1 MDNAIFPNKFK
12 AALAAH
18 QVQIGCWCALANPIS
33 TEVLGLAGFDWL
45 VLDAEH
51 APNDV
56 TTLIP
61 QLMALKGSSSA
72 QVVRV
77 PTNEPIIIKRM
88 LDIGFYNF
96 LVPFVETAEQAAQAV
111 ASTRYPPEGIRGV
124 SVSHRGNMFG
134 TVPDYFAQSNKNIS
148 ILVQIESQ
156 TGVDNVEAIA
166 ATEGVDGVFVGP
178 SDLAAAL
185 GHLGNAAHPE
195 VQRAIQHIFAS
206 AKKHGKPSGILAPVE
221 ADARRYLEWGA
232 TFVAVGSDLGVFRSA
247 TQKLADAFKNNHQDE
262 EREHYDNQSR
272 FYRSWHYGQTDEQN
286 LLKAGYSLVV
296 SDRNPEAIADVI
308 AAGAETATTP
318 KAIAEQ
324 CEVIITMLPN
334 SPHVKEVALGENGI
348 IEGAKPGT
356 VVIDMSSIAPLA
368 SREISEALKAKGI
381 DMLDAPVSG
390 GEPKAIDGTLSVMVG
405 GDKAI
410 FDKYYDLMKAMAGSV
425 VHTGDIGAGN
435 VTKLANQV
443 IVALNI
449 AAMSEALTLATKAGV
464 NPDLVYQAIRGGL
477 AGSTVLD
484 AKAPMVMDRNFK
496 PGFRIDL
503 HIKDLA
509 NALDTS
515 HGVGAQ
521 LPLTAAVMEMMQ
533 ALRADG
539 LGTADHSAL
548 ACYYEKLAKVE
559 VTR

>member
-1 MDNAIFPNKFK
+1 MTMKVGF
-12 AALAAH
+12 
-18 QVQIGCWCALANPIS
+18 IG
-33 TEVLGLAGFDWL
+33 LG
-45 VLDAEH
+45 
-51 APNDV
+51 
-56 TTLIP
+56 I
-61 QLMALKGSSSA
+61 M
-72 QVVRV
+72 
-77 PTNEPIIIKRM
+77 
-88 LDIGFYNF
+88 
-96 LVPFVETAEQAAQAV
+96 
-111 ASTRYPPEGIRGV
+111 
-124 SVSHRGNMFG
+124 
-134 TVPDYFAQSNKNIS
+134 
-148 ILVQIESQ
+148 
-156 TGVDNVEAIA
+156 
-166 ATEGVDGVFVGP
+166 
-178 SDLAAAL
+178 
-185 GHLGNAAHPE
+185 
-195 VQRAIQHIFAS
+195 
-206 AKKHGKPSGILAPVE
+206 GK
-221 ADARRYLEWGA
+221 
-232 TFVAVGSDLGVFRSA
+232 
-247 TQKLADAFKNNHQDE
+247 
-262 EREHYDNQSR
+262 
-272 FYRSWHYGQTDEQN
+272 N

-296 SDRNPEAIADVI
+296 ADRNPEAIADVI
-308 AAGAETATTP
+308 AAGAETASTA

-324 CEVIITMLPN
+324 CDVIITMLPN

-356 VVIDMSSIAPLA
+356 VLIDMSSIAPLA

-425 VHTGDIGAGN
+425 VHTGEIGAGN